1 MNKTIKNILKLIIPG
16 LLYLVTSI
24 PLRKVLSVF
33 TVTDVRPSVAIVP
46 LSSIWLGPLAAISC
60 AIGNMISD
68 IVTNS
73 PLNVI
78 IQGILF
84 QFIYGFV
91 SWILWKKL
99 TKGDDHSYRFNSAS
113 KLLKFTFVI
122 IVFATLSAI
131 GVAYLVITNY
141 GVPFFKTF
149 KFVFLNNFDM
159 PMIIGCPAMI
169 IANLIVSKKKG
180 EPMRKL
186 SINELIIIYSTLLI
200 VVGLVIFG
208 YSIYSISV
216 SKETF
221 DIWNTIYL
229 KSALFVNTILV
240 LEILFIALVEKI
252 QSKNIN

>member
-1 MNKTIKNILKLIIPG
+1 
-16 LLYLVTSI
+16 
-24 PLRKVLSVF
+24 
-33 TVTDVRPSVAIVP
+33 
-46 LSSIWLGPLAAISC
+46 
-60 AIGNMISD
+60 
-68 IVTNS
+68 
-73 PLNVI
+73 
-78 IQGILF
+78 
-84 QFIYGFV
+84 
-91 SWILWKKL
+91 
-99 TKGDDHSYRFNSAS
+99 
-113 KLLKFTFVI
+113 
-122 IVFATLSAI
+122 
-131 GVAYLVITNY
+131 
-141 GVPFFKTF
+141 
-149 KFVFLNNFDM
+149 M